1 MNHAC
6 KWLLRGSSLPVAD
19 AELLRHQGVGAQR
32 KRGIPSVRSH
42 HVGPFRHQQVHE
54 GLIEAKLRTAFI
66 SALIIPTE
74 HHTGC
79 MGKPQET
86 QWAHDCWSA
95 GARKAGS
102 PIEAAMDAVVAH
114 ISSITARSCSMQ
126 NSSAVAM
133 LRILASHLGWLW
145 QFSNTLNAHITGQ
158 QDASCSCSV
167 PPAAK
172 ASIPATHSSK
182 SPAATIA
189 SISGRCVCP

>member
-1 MNHAC
+1 MNREC
-6 KWLLRGSSLPVAD
+6 KWLFRGSSLPVAD

-32 KRGIPSVRSH
+32 KRGIKSFRSH

-102 PIEAAMDAVVAH
+102 PIEAAMDAVVAN
-114 ISSITARSCSMQ
+114 ISGVSTISCSRQ
-126 NSSAVAM
+126 NSSAVARP
-133 LRILASHLGWLW
+133 LILGSHVGWLR
-145 QFSNTLNAHITGQ
+145 QFSKTLNAQNRGLPAT
-158 QDASCSCSV
+158 SCS
-167 PPAAK
+167 
-172 ASIPATHSSK
+172 
-182 SPAATIA
+182 
-189 SISGRCVCP
+189 